1 MVQEDWIMGARGSL
15 LVGGAAAIFL
25 LANGR
30 TIGASAIQGRL
41 DALMFFAAMLAGR
54 IVPAPIRLQLEAM
67 PRPA

>member
-1 MVQEDWIMGARGSL
+1 MVQQNWIMGALGSL
-15 LVGGAAAIFL
+15 MVGGAAAIFL

-30 TIGASAIQGRL
+30 TMGASPILGGL

-54 IVPAPIRLQLEAM
+54 LVAAPIRLQLEAM